1 MFARTWFAVVLG
13 CGVVLASATAHA
25 HVSLTSGP
33 GYAKQSQVLTFGI
46 GHGCTGADTVKLEV
60 AIPDSV
66 TSVRAMPSAFGDA
79 TVNYDDAMVVKSVS
93 WSKDK
98 ARSVDDQYYQMSIR
112 ITVPD
117 APFTTIYFPAKQT
130 CRAADGKETVVEWSA
145 IPDPNTDETSEGSEP
160 APALNILPVRYPGWN
175 KFTVKADIKD
185 LTVFNDAQIVWS
197 GDAAYSSNPATQ
209 DQIKNEDGVSTL
221 TEIKSGSDIWV
232 KY

>member
-1 MFARTWFAVVLG
+1 MFARSLFAVVLG

-46 GHGCTGADTVKLEV
+46 GHGCSGADTVKLEV
-60 AIPDSV
+60 AIPASV
-66 TSVRAMPSAFGDA
+66 TSIRAMPSVWGEAS
-79 TVNYDDAMVVKSVS
+79 VIYNDAMAVTSVS

-98 ARSVDDQYYQMSIR
+98 ARSVDDQYYQMAIR

-117 APFTTIYFPAKQT
+117 AAFTTIYFPAKQT
-130 CRAADGKETVVEWSA
+130 CRSADGKETVVEWSA
-145 IPDPNTDETSEGSEP
+145 IPSGESSDMSENSEP
-160 APALNILPVRYPGWN
+160 APALNILPVRTPGWN
-175 KFTVKADIKD
+175 KFSVKADIKD

-197 GDAAYSSNPATQ
+197 GDAAYSGNPATQ
-209 DQIKNEDGVSTL
+209 DLIKGEDGVSTL
-221 TEIKSGSDIWV
+221 SEIKSGSDIWV